1 MTFKFNGNTYTVE
14 TESTYKEIIIAVGTL
29 TAACNIVNAVDGI
42 TDYEFNGDSY
52 SNMVVRR
59 RQINIEESNITVRIV
74 TREQTDLEKANS
86 EISAIR
92 SAIQELDVS
101 EEVAAKHPILF
112 PDIHK
117 VDKVIPGNYY
127 LVNGVVSLITDVI
140 DEDAEGQYVSRH
152 AKGGGK

>member
-1 MTFKFNGNTYTVE
+1 MTFKFNGNAYTVE
-14 TESTYKEIIIAVGTL
+14 AESTYKEIIIAVGTL

-59 RQINIEESNITVRIV
+59 RQINIEESNITVRII

-152 AKGGGK
+152 AKGGK

>member
-1 MTFKFNGNTYTVE
+1 MTFKFYGNAYTVE
-14 TESTYKEIIIAVGTL
+14 AESTYKEIIIAVGTL

-52 SNMVVRR
+52 SNMVVKR
-59 RQINIEESNITVRIV
+59 RQINIEESNITVRII

-127 LVNGVVSLITDVI
+127 LVNGVVSLITNVI
-140 DEDAEGQYVSRH
+140 DEDAEGQYVSRP
-152 AKGGGK
+152 AKGGK

>member
-1 MTFKFNGNTYTVE
+1 MTFKFNGNAYTVE
-14 TESTYKEIIIAVGTL
+14 AESTYKEIIVTARNL
-29 TAACNIVNAVDGI
+29 TVACNIVNAVDGM
-42 TDYEFNGDSY
+42 TDYEFNGTSY

-59 RQINIEESNITVRIV
+59 RQINIEGDSITVRIV

-127 LVNGVVSLITDVI
+127 MVNGVVSLITDVI
-140 DEDAEGQYVSRH
+140 DEDAEGQYVSRP
-152 AKGGGK
+152 AKGGK

>member
-1 MTFKFNGNTYTVE
+1 MTFKFYGNAYTVE
-14 TESTYKEIIIAVGTL
+14 AESTYKEIIIAVGTL

-52 SNMVVRR
+52 SNMVVKR
-59 RQINIEESNITVRIV
+59 RQINIEESNITVRII

-140 DEDAEGQYVSRH
+140 DEDAEGQYVSRP
-152 AKGGGK
+152 AKGGK

>member
-14 TESTYKEIIIAVGTL
+14 SESTYKEIIIAVGTL

-101 EEVAAKHPILF
+101 EEVAAKYPILF
-112 PDIHK
+112 TDIHK

-140 DEDAEGQYVSRH
+140 DEDAEGQYVRRP
-152 AKGGGK
+152 AKGGK

>member
-1 MTFKFNGNTYTVE
+1 MTFKFYGNAYTVE
-14 TESTYKEIIIAVGTL
+14 AESTYKEIIIAVGTL

-59 RQINIEESNITVRIV
+59 RQINIEESNITVRII

-140 DEDAEGQYVSRH
+140 DEDAEGQYVSRP
-152 AKGGGK
+152 AKGGK